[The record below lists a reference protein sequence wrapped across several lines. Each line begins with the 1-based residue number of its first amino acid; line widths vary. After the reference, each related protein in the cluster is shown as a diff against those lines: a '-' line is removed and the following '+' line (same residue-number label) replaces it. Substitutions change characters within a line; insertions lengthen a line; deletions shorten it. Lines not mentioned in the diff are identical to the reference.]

1 MFVHVLVHFCDMR
14 FSVDISMFCLGIMV
28 SLAHAA
34 YIYIY
39 YIYIYICIIIYLT
52 L

>member
-34 YIYIY
+34 YIYIIY
-39 YIYIYICIIIYLT
+39 MYNYISYFVNEG
-52 L
+52 